1 MEEMSFKDYS
11 IFCPGGHLV
20 QQSGTI
26 WVIQQLFLES
36 FIKIGQ
42 AVTEEMPFNSFFS
55 IFSPDGHLVQRTGTI
70 SEILVGGHPMIIPV
84 KFYQNQPS
92 GSGTEVV

>member
-20 QQSGTI
+20 QHSGTI

-36 FIKIGQ
+36 FIKIGH
-42 AVTEEMPFNSFFS
+42 VFTEDMPFNKFF
-55 IFSPDGHLVQRTGTI
+55 LYLALTA
-70 SEILVGGHPMIIPV
+70 ILCSRPEP
-84 KFYQNQPS
+84 FRQYW
-92 GSGTEVV
+92 